1 MEKEQLAEELTE
13 KISGGAGVEPKKQMP
28 HGSFKS
34 SEINVKCAKCGKEFK
49 YYKDD
54 PYTPMAITAVGYW
67 EREIKRRTCPSCG
80 YVNSEKELG
89 I

>member
-1 MEKEQLAEELTE
+1 MEKEKLAEELTKE
-13 KISGGAGVEPKKQMP
+13 VAGGAGVEPKKEIP

-34 SEINVKCAKCGKEFK
+34 SEINVKCAKCGKEFGYIIDEGPLEIK
-49 YYKDD
+49 
-54 PYTPMAITAVGYW
+54 ATAYW
-67 EREIKRRTCPSCG
+67 ERQRRRRTCPSCG